1 MISNEIRKGQNGE
14 QNMFPVSQFLGRNV
28 EKMNVEILAPGGSKE
43 AIYAGLACGADA
55 IYTGTSRFSA
65 RAFADNPSVTE
76 LCEIL
81 DYAHLHGKKVY
92 LTVNTLLT
100 ERELEEQLYE
110 VLCPLYESGL
120 DAVIVQD
127 LGVMDYV
134 HTYFPHMDIHASTQ
148 MSFVSGEAMNLLK
161 PYGVTRVVPARELS
175 IGEIRDVRKNTDLEL
190 EVFVHGALCY
200 CYSGQCLMSKV
211 IGGRSGNRGMCAQ
224 PCRLPYEWENG
235 KMGYILSTKDMCT
248 LSQVGTWIE
257 AGVDSFKIEGRMKKP
272 VYTAYTAHLYRI
284 YADAWISGIPKTDKE
299 LQRDLLNLADI
310 YNRGGF
316 CSGYAFSS
324 SKKEIF
330 YPKKNGHYGVKVG
343 DVTRVNKNTV
353 EYKVTQPTQY
363 QDVLEFRDGDQNAVY
378 EYTVKEGALMGET
391 VIARFKPG
399 SRLKK
404 GQSVFRTKNS
414 ALLSNIEEMMEK
426 GKRTQQQAVRGIFTA
441 KKGEPIRLVV
451 YRGDY
456 KSVAEGVVAEDASNR
471 AVGALEVERRLKKT
485 GNSSFFFEELW
496 MDVDENLFFPLGHIA
511 ALRREAFEQLEQA
524 ILHEHHREH
533 PLEKGKAEDAWKVQE
548 RQDGWR
554 GTIITVT
561 NAEQISAVH
570 KVRTITSQNTR
581 LHLKL
586 DEISPEKWKSCVQE
600 AKDLSY
606 YISLPAVLRKK
617 NQNQFLVWWKMYG
630 ECFNSEKCVGVI
642 VNSLEAFPMLSQI
655 QMEKKEC
662 LAGTEFYRWNRRTK
676 KIHQD
681 FGVHQEM
688 TLAYGRTAVMISE
701 GCVSMQL
708 YGCRGEGEK
717 RSITISTPK
726 KDTFTVVNYCR
737 YCYNVIYEKEAS
749 WHDVEA
755 VSSGGMPE
763 IRFGYETEE
772 EVRKVLEQ
780 WNFLL

>member
-1 MISNEIRKGQNGE
+1 MK
-14 QNMFPVSQFLGRNV
+14 
-28 EKMNVEILAPGGSKE
+28 VEILAPGGSKE

-100 ERELEEQLYE
+100 ERELEEELYE
-110 VLCPLYESGL
+110 VLAPLYESGL

-134 HTYFPHMDIHASTQ
+134 HTYFPDMDIHASTQ
-148 MSFVSGEAMNLLK
+148 MSFVSGEAMSQLK

-175 IGEIRDVRKNTDLEL
+175 IEELRDVRKNTDLEL

-224 PCRLPYEWENG
+224 PCRLPYEMENG
-235 KMGYILSTKDMCT
+235 KTGYILSTKDMCT

-272 VYTAYTAHLYRI
+272 AYTAYTAYLYRM
-284 YADAWISGIPKTDKE
+284 YADAWIFGVPKTDKE
-299 LQRDLLNLADI
+299 LQRDLSNLADI

-316 CSGYAFSS
+316 CNGYAFHS

-330 YPKKNGHYGVKVG
+330 YPKKNGHFGVKVG
-343 DVTRVNKNTV
+343 DVTKVNKNTV
-353 EYKVTQPTQY
+353 EYKVIQPTQY
-363 QDVLEFRDGDQNAVY
+363 QDVLEFRDEEQNAVY
-378 EYTVKEGALMGET
+378 EYTVKEGALVGET
-391 VIARFKPG
+391 VTARFKPG

-414 ALLSNIEEMMEK
+414 ELLSEIEEMIET
-426 GKRTQQQAVRGIFTA
+426 GKRTQQEAVRGVFTA

-451 YRGDY
+451 CREHHQ
-456 KSVAEGVVAEDASNR
+456 SVAEGVVAEEASHR
-471 AVGALEVERRLKKT
+471 AVEAKEVERRLKKT
-485 GNSSFFFEELW
+485 GNSAFFFEELLV
-496 MDVDENLFFPLGHIA
+496 DVGENLFFPLGHIA
-511 ALRREAFEQLEQA
+511 ALRRKAFEQMEQS
-524 ILHEHHREH
+524 ILAECHREC
-533 PLEKGKAEDAWKVQE
+533 PVEKGKAEKDSRTYE
-548 RQDGWR
+548 RPDCWQ
-554 GTIITVT
+554 GTIVTVT
-561 NAEQISAVH
+561 NVEQISAVH
-570 KVRTITSQNTR
+570 KVRRITSQNTR

-586 DEISPEKWKSCVQE
+586 DEISPEKWKSCVE
-600 AKDLSY
+600 EMRDLSY

-617 NQNQFLVWWKMYG
+617 NQNQFLAYWKTYG
-630 ECFNSEKCVGVI
+630 ECFDSEKCAGVI
-642 VNSLEAFPMLSQI
+642 VNSLEALPMLFRI
-655 QMEKKEC
+655 KMEEKER

-676 KIHQD
+676 KVHQD
-681 FGVHQEM
+681 AGIDQGM
-688 TLAYGRTAVMISE
+688 TLAYGRTAVMVSE

-708 YGCRGEGEK
+708 NGCLGDGKK
-717 RSITISTPK
+717 RDITISTPK
-726 KDTFTVVNYCR
+726 KDTFTAVNYCR

-749 WHDVEA
+749 WHDVDE
-755 VSSGGMPE
+755 VSRGGIPE